1 MPSGSSE
8 AEKTRINNL
17 FLEYQKTRDM
27 SLRNRLVEEHLP
39 LVKILV
45 TKFLNK
51 GVDYDDLYQVGS
63 MALVFAVERFD
74 ASRGFGFSS
83 FAAPTIIGEIKRYF
97 RDKCWSLKVPRR
109 QKEIASAIPT
119 VKEALRQKLLRSP
132 TVSEIAAQM
141 GLSDEDVLEA
151 LESSANYNAL
161 SLNQA
166 MEENAEGESATLE
179 KFTGIREAGYESVDN
194 SDVVQQ
200 VMKTFNEREMSVF
213 RGRFLQG
220 RTQKEMADALQ
231 VSQMTV
237 SRVENEIR
245 QKFRTEYYK

>member
-1 MPSGSSE
+1 MSSGAAD
-8 AEKTRINNL
+8 AEKNRIHDL
-17 FLEYQKTRDM
+17 FLKYQKTRDM
-27 SLRNRLVEEHLP
+27 SLRNQLVEAHLP
-39 LVKILV
+39 LIRLLIN
-45 TKFLNK
+45 KFLNK

-74 ASRGFGFSS
+74 ASRGFSFSS
-83 FAAPTIIGEIKRYF
+83 FAAPTVIGEIKRYF

-109 QKEIASAIPT
+109 QKEIASSIPA

-132 TVSEIAAQM
+132 TVSEIAEQM
-141 GLSDEDVLEA
+141 GLTDEDILEA
-151 LESSANYNAL
+151 LESSINYNAL

-166 MEENAEGESATLE
+166 MEEHSEGESVTLE
-179 KFTGIREAGYESVDN
+179 KFTGIRETGYESVDN

-200 VMKTFNEREMSVF
+200 VMGTFSEREMTVF

-237 SRVENEIR
+237 SRIENEIR
-245 QKFRTEYYK
+245 QKFRTEYYR